1 MNVSQASLPR
11 FSALR
16 SFFIFSDGKT
26 PFDIVTNSF
35 SEGGFIKVSVS
46 IVFNEE
52 TDYFSLRIQ
61 HLVRSLCFAVWLE
74 KLMSWCKHCLN
85 SA

>member
-11 FSALR
+11 FLALR
-16 SFFIFSDGKT
+16 YFFIFSDGKT
-26 PFDIVTNSF
+26 PFDIVSNSF
-35 SEGGFIKVSVS
+35 SEAGFIKVSVS
-46 IVFNEE
+46 TVFNEE
-52 TDYFSLRIQ
+52 TDSFSLRMQ
-61 HLVRSLCFAVWLE
+61 HFVISLCLAVWLE